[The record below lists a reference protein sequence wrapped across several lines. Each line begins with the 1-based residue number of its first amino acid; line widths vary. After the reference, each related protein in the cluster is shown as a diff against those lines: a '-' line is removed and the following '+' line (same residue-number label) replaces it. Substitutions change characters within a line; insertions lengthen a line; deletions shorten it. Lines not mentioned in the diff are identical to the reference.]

1 LQEFFDHLRV
11 ILVAT
16 RNPLNIGAAARAMH
30 NFGFHRL
37 RLVNP
42 YDVAYREAK
51 SGVRAADILQSAE
64 VFETLAEAIADCSL
78 VVGTTAL
85 GHRELQHPLRTI
97 EYGGRQIRKHLAS
110 GPAALLFGSE
120 KFGLSNDDLSYC
132 HWLLHIGTHDSMNL
146 GQAVAVC
153 LYELTRRTKV
163 SKPGSPESVSSQDM
177 DRLTQLV
184 TQALEH
190 SGYVHSGSTEAKI
203 RRLIRRLNLPA
214 HDAEVW
220 LGMFRQILW
229 KLGRK
234 PQ

>member
-1 LQEFFDHLRV
+1 MEEIIDHLRV

-30 NFGFHRL
+30 NFGFRRM

-42 YDVAYREAK
+42 YDVAYKEAK
-51 SGVRAADILQSAE
+51 SGVHAIDILQSAE
-64 VFETLAEAIADCSL
+64 VFSNLAEAVADCAL

-97 EYGGRQIRKHLAS
+97 EYGGRLIRRQLVS

-120 KFGLSNDDLSYC
+120 KFGLSNQDMSYC
-132 HWLLHIGTHDSMNL
+132 HWLLRIGTHDSMNL

-153 LYELTRRTKV
+153 LYEFTRRTNAP
-163 SKPGSPESVSSQDM
+163 KPDSRESASSEAL
-177 DRLTQLV
+177 DRMTQLV
-184 TQALEH
+184 TQALEQ
-190 SGYVHSGSTEAKI
+190 SGYVHSGSTQAKI

-214 HDAEVW
+214 HDAEIW

-229 KLGRK
+229 KLGQKR
-234 PQ
+234 Q